1 MRHQCTSNIDTDWG
15 LKNNHLL
22 NKHWQFVSD
31 KMNQRRQM
39 PKHQLIPD
47 RQEHNVFVFT
57 TPDSMN
63 TKHFVVLTMLCVSLT
78 VIERQTGKDMRKI
91 TTSTW
96 GRELWKNQTQPSVF
110 KGNMQ
115 VSSFIKQIIHKIK
128 CLLRKLKMLM
138 LIDVLQNL
146 QSKRTSWLS
155 IISHHIKQRGDAKL
169 LLKIYWDIV
178 AVFKCTVHMRE
189 ISWHIYRNIYHTL
202 FKKKKKKGHSCSSPS
217 LLYVQQEVQYT

>member
-1 MRHQCTSNIDTDWG
+1 
-15 LKNNHLL
+15 
-22 NKHWQFVSD
+22 
-31 KMNQRRQM
+31 
-39 PKHQLIPD
+39 
-47 RQEHNVFVFT
+47 
-57 TPDSMN
+57 
-63 TKHFVVLTMLCVSLT
+63 
-78 VIERQTGKDMRKI
+78 MRKI

-155 IISHHIKQRGDAKL
+155 IISRHIKQRGDANL

-202 FKKKKKKGHSCSSPS
+202 FKKKKGTFLLFSKSIVCSAGGSVHLTKMCS
-217 LLYVQQEVQYT
+217 TYTFALGQFLSKIKVLHPVTLRSTSHYSDKWYGTEWHRLFCPIIQLAVYW